1 MGSRED
7 NTDKITIDDVI
18 LALKILKQFRELYQK
33 VESEL
38 RRIGLYQSYRSGDPV
53 LELAKMIMAKSKM
66 QESEE
71 EISEEI
77 SEEDL
82 EKFRKLRDKYLKEK

>member
-1 MGSRED
+1 MDRGED

-38 RRIGLYQSYRSGDPV
+38 RRIGLYQSYRSSDPV
-53 LELAKMIMAKSKM
+53 LELAKMMMSKSKP
-66 QESEE
+66 QETEE
-71 EISEEI
+71 ETIEEI

>member
-1 MGSRED
+1 MDRGEN

-18 LALKILKQFRELYQK
+18 LALKILKQFRELYQR

-53 LELAKMIMAKSKM
+53 LELAKMMMSRSR
-66 QESEE
+66 QQEE
-71 EISEEI
+71 EEEVSEEI
-77 SEEDL
+77 SEEEL

>member
-1 MGSRED
+1 MGERED
-7 NTDKITIDDVI
+7 SVDKITIDDVI
-18 LALKILKQFRELYQK
+18 LALKILKQFRELYQR

-38 RRIGLYQSYRSGDPV
+38 RRIGMYHSYRSGDPV
-53 LELAKMIMAKSKM
+53 LELAKMMMSKGKQQ
-66 QESEE
+66 QEEE
-71 EISEEI
+71 EIREEI

>member
-1 MGSRED
+1 MDRGED

-18 LALKILKQFRELYQK
+18 LALKILKQFRELYQR

-53 LELAKMIMAKSKM
+53 LELAKMMMSKSKP
-66 QESEE
+66 QETEE
-71 EISEEI
+71 ETIEEI